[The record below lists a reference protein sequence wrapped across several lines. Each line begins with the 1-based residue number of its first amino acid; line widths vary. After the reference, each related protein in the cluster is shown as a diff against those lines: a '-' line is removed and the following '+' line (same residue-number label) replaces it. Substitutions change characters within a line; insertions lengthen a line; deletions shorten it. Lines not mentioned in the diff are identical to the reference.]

1 MDPIKERFRKLNK
14 QERKLSVIYPKIQE
28 TIKELEI
35 LKIKSQLAYN
45 KYVLTRYG
53 SFQEMHSARVAAEHK
68 TAELWALHDKELRI
82 RLKRDWLYK
91 KLVES
96 SNLTA

>member
-14 QERKLSVIYPKIQE
+14 QERKLSLIYPKIQE
-28 TIKELEI
+28 AIKELEI

-53 SFQEMHSARVAAEHK
+53 SFQEMHSARVAA
-68 TAELWALHDKELRI
+68 
-82 RLKRDWLYK
+82 
-91 KLVES
+91 
-96 SNLTA
+96 

>member
-14 QERKLSVIYPKIQE
+14 QERKLSMIYPKIQE
-28 TIKELEI
+28 TAKELEN

-53 SFQEMHSARVAAEHK
+53 SFHEMHSARVAAENK

-96 SNLTA
+96 SNLTV